1 MRASAQTNPRGAI
14 TFAHFL
20 TFARQ
25 TGAALTGLNNMKKI
39 LLLSVLAIAVMQTL
53 CMERGV
59 TELGQ
64 AYVSGGVG
72 VAERS
77 ALAQER
83 SAYELQILTATQ
95 GSGDFLAD
103 VHIRITDS
111 HAHQILDT
119 IMDGP
124 ELLVAAPF
132 GTYEVE
138 ADRAGR
144 VQRHTVIARAGA
156 PQQTIFYFEN
166 QGEDNGRS
174 MLHAAQ
180 VAPTLP

>member
-1 MRASAQTNPRGAI
+1 
-14 TFAHFL
+14 
-20 TFARQ
+20 
-25 TGAALTGLNNMKKI
+25 MKKMF
-39 LLLSVLAIAVMQTL
+39 LLFVLAAAVIPAL

-72 VAERS
+72 FAERS
-77 ALAQER
+77 TMAQER

-119 IMDGP
+119 TMDGP

-132 GTYEVE
+132 GRYVVE
-138 ADRAGR
+138 SDRAGR

-166 QGEDNGRS
+166 QGEDIDSSTAN
-174 MLHAAQ
+174 AVQ